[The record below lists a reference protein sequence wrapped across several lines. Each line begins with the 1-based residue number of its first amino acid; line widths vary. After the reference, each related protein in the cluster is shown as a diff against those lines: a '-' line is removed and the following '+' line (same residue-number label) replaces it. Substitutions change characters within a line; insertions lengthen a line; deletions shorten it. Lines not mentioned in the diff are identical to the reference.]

1 MFEIP
6 GVTKEELEKAR
17 KAANED
23 MIKDNGD
30 RGKVKNKKSR
40 KSIRK
45 ISSDS

>member
-6 GVTKEELEKAR
+6 GVTKEELERAR

-23 MIKDNGD
+23 MTKDND
-30 RGKVKNKKSR
+30 RRKTNNKKPR

-45 ISSDS
+45 ISTNS